1 MVYKEPIFLEPVFQE
16 RIWGGKELQT
26 LYGYEIPN
34 DQIGEAWV
42 ISAHKNGPSKI
53 INGPLAGQNLLKTWE
68 EYPTLFGKKNAEGD
82 FPLLV
87 KILDANDNLSVQV
100 HPDDIYARQVEGEQ
114 YGKTECWYV
123 LDCEE
128 DSEIV
133 YGHSAQSAE
142 EFQQKV
148 DAEQWDELLGRVKV
162 KKGDF
167 FYVPS
172 GTIHA
177 IGKGVVILEIQQ
189 SSDITY
195 RLYDYDRR
203 DTTGKL
209 RELHLDAA
217 LEVATYP
224 HQEHAF
230 EKQIEVKEDLQ
241 STCLIKGPYFT
252 VFHWQLTGHVSTPLI
267 ADYLLLN
274 VIEGSGKMIVNNQ
287 EYKIEKGDHLILPS
301 SIDSYDLTGDLEI
314 MVSHE

>member
-1 MVYKEPIFLEPVFQE
+1 MIYHEPIFLKPAFQE
-16 RIWGGKELQT
+16 RIWGGNRLKDI
-26 LYGYEIPN
+26 YDYDIPS
-34 DQIGEAWV
+34 DKTGEAWV
-42 ISAHKNGPSKI
+42 VSAHPNGPSI
-53 INGPLAGQNLLKTWE
+53 IANGPLVNQSLLSAWQQ
-68 EYPTLFGKKNAEGD
+68 YPSLFGKESSAVA

-87 KILDANDNLSVQV
+87 KIIDANDRLSVQV
-100 HPDDIYARQVEGEQ
+100 HPNDSYARKIENEP
-114 YGKTECWYV
+114 YGKTECWYI
-123 LDCEE
+123 LACDE
-128 DSEIV
+128 DSEIIF
-133 YGHSAQSAE
+133 GHRATSKQ
-142 EFQQKV
+142 EFK
-148 DAEQWDELLGRVKV
+148 DMIKANRWDDLLIRVKV